1 MAVIGLKMPVF
12 AKIATQGGGVRPTY
26 SNGKVIAKAISAELT
41 INTASAVLYAD
52 DAEDERDES
61 FVSGTITFG
70 INDLTY
76 DVEELMFG
84 SDIDEDGD
92 NIGEIIDAADD
103 IAPEGGFGYY
113 RVKKMGGVKKYEGIW
128 YPRTVFKKVNESTST
143 KGESI
148 AFQTPSL
155 SGTIMRVYGY
165 NGGVWRERKLFST
178 EAEAIAYV
186 KGKASIL
193 K

>member
-26 SNGKVIAKAISAELT
+26 SNGKVIAKAVSAELT

-84 SDIDEDGD
+84 SKAGSNSET
-92 NIGEIIDAADD
+92 GEIIDAADD

-113 RVKKMGGVKKYEGIW
+113 RVKKMGGIKKYEGIW
-128 YPRTVFKKVNESTST
+128 YPRTVFKKANESTST

-165 NGGVWRERKLFST
+165 NGGVWRERKLFDT

-186 KGKASIL
+186 KGKAGIL